1 VGRLEVAEENV
12 IIESGSVFR
21 VETVD
26 VFLGKEKVAEIEN
39 FEVTGEKLFRDL
51 VVQRVV
57 GVMPFLEETTDRK
70 ANLFGIRFGKNR
82 LRSPG
87 DEQ

>member
-1 VGRLEVAEENV
+1 
-12 IIESGSVFR
+12 
-21 VETVD
+21 
-26 VFLGKEKVAEIEN
+26 
-39 FEVTGEKLFRDL
+39 
-51 VVQRVV
+51 
-57 GVMPFLEETTDRK
+57 MPFLEETTDRK